1 MLIARFAQFQV
12 QLGAYSALLHIP
24 LYVYVLNRGGGDFPS
39 NMKIVVTAVYIF
51 NDTFVKV

>member
-24 LYVYVLNRGGGDFPS
+24 LYVYILKRGGGGLSIKYENSGDCSLHFQ
-39 NMKIVVTAVYIF
+39 
-51 NDTFVKV
+51 